1 MAVDQL
7 LGPRYGI
14 LILRTENCALRYIVA
29 V

>member
-14 LILRTENCALRYIVA
+14 LILRTDERALRYIVA

>member
-7 LGPRYGI
+7 LGPRYDI
-14 LILRTENCALRYIVA
+14 LILRADKRALRYIVA